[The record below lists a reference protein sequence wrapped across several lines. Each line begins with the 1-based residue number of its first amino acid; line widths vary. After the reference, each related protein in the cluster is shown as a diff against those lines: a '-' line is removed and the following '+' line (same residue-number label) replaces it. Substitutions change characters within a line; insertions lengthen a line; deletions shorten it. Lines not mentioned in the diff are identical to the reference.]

1 MAADRVSVLVLLV
14 AALLCFAGAVRGAGL
29 RPRMVGAPQPIENP
43 ENDEGLERALQFAMT
58 AYNRASNDMYSSRV
72 VRVISAQRQIVAG
85 VKYIMEV
92 EIARTTCTKPATD
105 IQHCAFHEE
114 PQMAKHTI
122 CNFVVLNVPW
132 RNQVELLESK
142 CQGSAS
148 YRRCTGVED
157 KPVSYL
163 SKRKAAPSICPVLY
177 PIG

>member
-1 MAADRVSVLVLLV
+1 AAMAADRVSVAVLLA
-14 AALLCFAGAVRGAGL
+14 AALLFFAGVVRGAGVRSRL
-29 RPRMVGAPQPIENP
+29 VGGPQPIEDP

-58 AYNRASNDMYSSRV
+58 AYNRASNDMYTSRV
-72 VRVISAQRQIVAG
+72 VRIISAQRQIVAG

-122 CNFVVLNVPW
+122 CNFVVLTVPW

-142 CQGSAS
+142 CQ
-148 YRRCTGVED
+148 
-157 KPVSYL
+157 
-163 SKRKAAPSICPVLY
+163 
-177 PIG
+177 

>member
-1 MAADRVSVLVLLV
+1 AGMAAGRVSAAVLLA
-14 AALLCFAGAVRGAGL
+14 AALLFFAGVVRGAGF
-29 RPRMVGAPQPIENP
+29 RPAPMVGAPQPIEDP

-72 VRVISAQRQIVAG
+72 VRILSAQRQIVAG

-142 CQGSAS
+142 C
-148 YRRCTGVED
+148 
-157 KPVSYL
+157 K
-163 SKRKAAPSICPVLY
+163 
-177 PIG
+177 

>member
-1 MAADRVSVLVLLV
+1 AVMAAERVSVVVLL
-14 AALLCFAGAVRGAGL
+14 LLAGSLLFFAGAVRSGEL
-29 RPRMVGAPQPIENP
+29 RPGLLGAPQIIDDP

-72 VRVISAQRQIVAG
+72 VRIISAKRQIVAG

-92 EIARTTCTKPATD
+92 EIARTTCTKPAID

-114 PQMAKHTI
+114 PQMAKHAI

-142 CQGSAS
+142 CQ
-148 YRRCTGVED
+148 
-157 KPVSYL
+157 
-163 SKRKAAPSICPVLY
+163 
-177 PIG
+177 

>member
-1 MAADRVSVLVLLV
+1 AAGRVSVLVLLV
-14 AALLCFAGAVRGAGL
+14 AALLFFAGAVRAAV
-29 RPRMVGAPQPIENP
+29 RPRLVGGPQTIDDP

-72 VRVISAQRQIVAG
+72 VRILSAKKQIVAG

-122 CNFVVLNVPW
+122 CNFVVLTVPW
-132 RNQVELLESK
+132 RNQVELLDSK
-142 CQGSAS
+142 CH
-148 YRRCTGVED
+148 
-157 KPVSYL
+157 
-163 SKRKAAPSICPVLY
+163 
-177 PIG
+177 

>member
-1 MAADRVSVLVLLV
+1 MAADRVSVAVLLA
-14 AALLCFAGAVRGAGL
+14 AALLFFAGVVRGAGL
-29 RPRMVGAPQPIENP
+29 PRLLGAPQPIEDP

-58 AYNRASNDMYSSRV
+58 AYNRASNDMYTSRV
-72 VRVISAQRQIVAG
+72 VRIISAQKQVVAG

-142 CQGSAS
+142 CQTENWTMMKGNLLEGEP
-148 YRRCTGVED
+148 RRSREIWQ
-157 KPVSYL
+157 
-163 SKRKAAPSICPVLY
+163 AW
-177 PIG
+177 

>member
-1 MAADRVSVLVLLV
+1 MAADRVSVAVLLA
-14 AALLCFAGAVRGAGL
+14 AALLFFAGVVRGAGL
-29 RPRMVGAPQPIENP
+29 PRLLGAPQPIEDP

-58 AYNRASNDMYSSRV
+58 AYNRASNDMYTSRV
-72 VRVISAQRQIVAG
+72 VRIISAQKQVVAG

-142 CQGSAS
+142 CQ
-148 YRRCTGVED
+148 
-157 KPVSYL
+157 
-163 SKRKAAPSICPVLY
+163 
-177 PIG
+177 

>member
-1 MAADRVSVLVLLV
+1 AAMTSDRVSVVVLLA
-14 AALLCFAGAVRGAGL
+14 AALLLFAGAVRSAEFRQPL
-29 RPRMVGAPQPIENP
+29 VGAPQTIDDP

-72 VRVISAQRQIVAG
+72 VRIISAKRQVVAG

-105 IQHCAFHEE
+105 LQRCSFHDE

-142 CQGSAS
+142 CQ
-148 YRRCTGVED
+148 
-157 KPVSYL
+157 
-163 SKRKAAPSICPVLY
+163 
-177 PIG
+177 